1 VGSLREETK
10 EEVKVSVIMSVFNG
24 EKHLREAIESIL
36 NQTFSD
42 FEFIIINDGSTDR
55 TQDIAEGFRQLDNR
69 IRLINQSNMG
79 LTKSLNK
86 AIRLA
91 RGEFIARMDADDIAL
106 PERFEK
112 QVDFLEK
119 HSDVALL
126 GTAYYEIDEK
136 GEVIGEKIFP
146 ERDEEIRKII
156 LKCNPFFHASVMVRR
171 EVFEI
176 VGLYDESIPFAQ
188 DYDFWLRI
196 AGKYKVANLPEPLMK
211 RRYTPVNISIAQ
223 ENEQLKWALEVR
235 KRALRRG
242 DYPWWQWLYLV
253 RPAIVLLIPSPLR
266 NFIRKHFLKSGR
278 VIKAVEKNQ

>member
-1 VGSLREETK
+1 
-10 EEVKVSVIMSVFNG
+10 
-24 EKHLREAIESIL
+24 
-36 NQTFSD
+36 
-42 FEFIIINDGSTDR
+42 
-55 TQDIAEGFRQLDNR
+55 
-69 IRLINQSNMG
+69 MG

-126 GTAYYEIDEK
+126 GTAYYEIDEE
-136 GEVIGEKIFP
+136 GEVIGEKVFP
-146 ERDEEIRKII
+146 HKDEEIKKII
-156 LKCNPFFHASVMVRR
+156 LKYNPFFHASVMVRR

-188 DYDFWLRI
+188 DYDLWLRI
-196 AGKYKVANLPEPLMK
+196 AGKYKVANLSLPLMK
-211 RRYTPVNISIAQ
+211 RRYTPANISIAQ
-223 ENEQLKWALEVR
+223 ENEQLRWALEVR

-242 DYPWWQWLYLV
+242 NYPWWQWLYLV
-253 RPAIVLLIPSPLR
+253 RPAIVLLMPSSLR
-266 NFIRKHFLKSGR
+266 NFIRKHFLKSRR
-278 VIKAVEKNQ
+278 VIKAINAQK